1 MFSLLARHLLYNI
14 QTVNMLGFVEC
25 GIMKKQVAF
34 VRHTGT
40 YEILAKE
47 YANLMDTLFMAA
59 EKQNLLVVNEDA
71 DRDLHDPYQNWIST
85 NGYVPIE

>member
-1 MFSLLARHLLYNI
+1 
-14 QTVNMLGFVEC
+14 MLGFVEC

-59 EKQNLLVVNEDA
+59 EK
-71 DRDLHDPYQNWIST
+71 
-85 NGYVPIE
+85 